1 MNYLTNLNDS
11 KLFSGITMLLLNL
24 GSKYLVHELSETQ
37 EDLLSNK
44 IIRRIVLFCVVFM
57 ATKDIKISIM
67 ITGAFIIFV
76 TGLFNEDSKFCI
88 IRKEYFTQK
97 NKISKKEYLK
107 SKKIVDKYEKQKK

>member
-1 MNYLTNLNDS
+1 M
-11 KLFSGITMLLLNL
+11 
-24 GSKYLVHELSETQ
+24 
-37 EDLLSNK
+37 
-44 IIRRIVLFCVVFM
+44 LFCVVFM

-97 NKISKKEYLK
+97 NKISKNLLQTIHVDRQYQYKNEKVIDTLEK
-107 SKKIVDKYEKQKK
+107 SNYINI